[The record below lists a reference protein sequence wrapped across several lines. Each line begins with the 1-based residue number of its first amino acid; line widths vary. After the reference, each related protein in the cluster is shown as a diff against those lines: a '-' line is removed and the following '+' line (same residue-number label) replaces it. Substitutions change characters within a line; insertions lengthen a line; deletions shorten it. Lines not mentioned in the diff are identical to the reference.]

1 MELTYQKS
9 TDYEEATKSMLLD
22 LQDRGKTYT
31 EEELSTDLNWLDAS
45 RLVYKMKE
53 GKDFEG
59 DHKALAQYG
68 IDKMS
73 EFNYNVSMGMIPDV
87 LDVEQADHETQVAF
101 AYMMD
106 AYDKKDVTLAGF
118 GRAMKEVALDPLS
131 YVGLTTLG
139 AGFAAKKGTA
149 ELAKE
154 GLKNRLHSSISSYLS
169 NTMAVGATEGA
180 LYTAGDEVARESV
193 YQDAGVMD
201 EYSPENIAT
210 AGVLGA
216 VAGAGLVKGAEVLGS
231 QLGRGIDYINKQGEE
246 AMAQVA
252 GGGTPPSEYRG
263 YHKAPMITGAN
274 TGDNLADI
282 FPNDIYSNK
291 AVQYYGTGDKKMDTK
306 SIQIIQSMRNN
317 PDKEVTIYR
326 AVPKGVKDI
335 NDGDWITINPDYAKW
350 HGESWV
356 ENGEYDIISKKV
368 KASQISTNGDSI
380 HEWGYNEGATK

>member
-59 DHKALAQYG
+59 DYKALAQYG

-180 LYTAGDEVARESV
+180 LYTAGDQMARQSV
-193 YQDAGVMD
+193 YQDADMMD
-201 EYSPENIAT
+201 GYDVGSIAT
-210 AGVLGA
+210 SGALGA
-216 VAGAGLVKGAEVLGS
+216 VAGAGFAKGIEKLG
-231 QLGRGIDYINKQGEE
+231 GYIGKGIDTLNKEGEQ
-246 AMAQVA
+246 AMAQSA
-252 GGGTPPSEYRG
+252 GGGVPNYHKEAQIGEAKGKGFWGDILYEQKKGDEHMKFTQPVKLKDGGRLSGFADKDMTTFYGYDKNGDQFTIEAQRG
-263 YHKAPMITGAN
+263 YDYLINNIDEGAKTN
-274 TGDNLADI
+274 
-282 FPNDIYSNK
+282 PN
-291 AVQYYGTGDKKMDTK
+291 AVKTVDLVKQR
-306 SIQIIQSMRNN
+306 IQEEANN
-317 PDKEVTIYR
+317 PLTPNER
-326 AVPKGVKDI
+326 LMQKGK
-335 NDGDWITINPDYAKW
+335 
-350 HGESWV
+350 
-356 ENGEYDIISKKV
+356 
-368 KASQISTNGDSI
+368 
-380 HEWGYNEGATK
+380 TK

>member
-59 DHKALAQYG
+59 DYKALAKYG

-87 LDVEQADHETQVAF
+87 IDVEQADHETQVAF

-180 LYTAGDEVARESV
+180 LYTAGDQTARQSV
-193 YQDAGVMD
+193 YQDAGMMD
-201 EYSPENIAT
+201 GYDVESIAT
-210 AGVLGA
+210 SGALGA
-216 VAGAGLVKGAEVLGS
+216 VAGAGFAKGIEKLG
-231 QLGRGIDYINKQGEE
+231 GYIGKGIDTLNKEGEQ
-246 AMAQVA
+246 AMAQSA
-252 GGGTPPSEYRG
+252 GGGVPTDYRG

-282 FPNDIYSNK
+282 YPDDIYSNK
-291 AVQYYGTGDKKMDTK
+291 AVQYYGTGERAMDAK
-306 SIQIIQSMRNN
+306 SISIIQSMRNN
-317 PDKEVTIYR
+317 PNKEVTIYR
-326 AVPKGVKDI
+326 AVPKGVKEI

-356 ENGEYDIISKKV
+356 EDGKYDIISKKV

-380 HEWGYNEGATK
+380 HEWGYNEAKETK